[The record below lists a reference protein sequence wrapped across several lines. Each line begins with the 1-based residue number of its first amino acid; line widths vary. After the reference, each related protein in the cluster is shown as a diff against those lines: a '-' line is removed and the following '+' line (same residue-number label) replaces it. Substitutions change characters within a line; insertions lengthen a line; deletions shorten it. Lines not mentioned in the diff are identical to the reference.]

1 MGDFPL
7 EVGLIS
13 IAVFVG
19 VTMEAFFFLL
29 DSTLGMVH
37 ACVDFVDRGV
47 DVDVCY
53 RRVFM

>member
-19 VTMEAFFFLL
+19 VTTMEAFFFLL
-29 DSTLGMVH
+29 DSTLCMV
-37 ACVDFVDRGV
+37 CVCVRFVDRGV

-53 RRVFM
+53 MCL